1 MGWIEGRAPASDG
14 AIAAAKMASSPPKR
28 ERRESIFVDPFGR
41 ASAIKEMLGT
51 AASII
56 FGAPSTRTEMS
67 STSTPRRSARA
78 AHRFFRKLLTDL
90 QYGSAVIVTD
100 KLKRYAAAKRKILPG
115 VEYRQALSSLR
126 FGNQE
131 RLYPGQRS

>member
-14 AIAAAKMASSPPKR
+14 AIAAAKLASSPPKR

-56 FGAPSTRTEMS
+56 FGAPL
-67 STSTPRRSARA
+67 RRGRAQILAEQEGRRGKEARRNEA
-78 AHRFFRKLLTDL
+78 R
-90 QYGSAVIVTD
+90 
-100 KLKRYAAAKRKILPG
+100 
-115 VEYRQALSSLR
+115 
-126 FGNQE
+126 
-131 RLYPGQRS
+131 